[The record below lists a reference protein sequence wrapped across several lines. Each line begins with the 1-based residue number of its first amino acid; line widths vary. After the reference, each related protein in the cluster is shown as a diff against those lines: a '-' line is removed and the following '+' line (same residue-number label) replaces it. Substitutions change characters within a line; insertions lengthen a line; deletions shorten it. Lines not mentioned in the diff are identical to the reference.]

1 MAMDILKISCDLMV
15 SQLSCEKMVTNIVND
30 IHKLD
35 FSNELDDI
43 KHSLS

>member
-1 MAMDILKISCDLMV
+1 MQLKMV
-15 SQLSCEKMVTNIVND
+15 DSPVCEKMVTNIAND

-35 FSNELDDI
+35 FSNEVDDI